1 MNVSLGDNYTL
12 SHSELHVR
20 PSQLDDIKV
29 KKTKKKQKQKNQIKK
44 KHKKPLKRGIKR
56 PGVNERV

>member
-20 PSQLDDIKV
+20 PSQLDDTKNNNNSMER
-29 KKTKKKQKQKNQIKK
+29 KKNKKG
-44 KHKKPLKRGIKR
+44 PLKRGIKR